1 MKNILV
7 IGAGAIGRGYIP
19 WVFPPPDYEYFL
31 DDSNEKLLNKLYKR
45 KRYTTWCTKGG
56 KYEPLTVRVNA
67 RVPKDIDIVMIA
79 VGARNFLGLADR
91 FMRTETPIICC
102 ENDSRL
108 VPRMKEIT
116 GNPNI
121 FFTIPDVI
129 TSNTAPQ
136 KLLDIDPLSI
146 ITEDGIMY
154 IEQEAQGFINEN
166 SNAVFLN
173 KADMHREWMAK
184 LYIHNTPHC
193 IAAYLGYQKG
203 YRYIHEA
210 MESNEI
216 YPIVEGAMM
225 ECVRMVENIYAIDSD
240 YAENYA
246 HKELARFSNPL
257 LYDPISR
264 VAREPMRKLALSE
277 RLIGAAM
284 LCMQTEIY
292 PECIIKGI
300 VAAIHYKDPKDPD
313 CRVMKLFNQLEV
325 EDFVEGIL
333 HLRPSEHLYPRIVE
347 ALKNEQR

>member
-1 MKNILV
+1 M
-7 IGAGAIGRGYIP
+7 P
-19 WVFPPPDYEYFL
+19 WVFPPSEYEYFF

-45 KRYTTWCTKGG
+45 KRYTTWCTKNG
-56 KYEPLTVRVNA
+56 KYEPLTIRVNA
-67 RVPKDIDIVMIA
+67 RVPKDIDLIVIA

-121 FFTIPDVI
+121 FFAIPDVI

-146 ITEDGIMY
+146 ITEDGVMY
-154 IEQEAQGFINEN
+154 IEEEAQEFINES

-173 KADMHREWMAK
+173 KEDMHREWMAK
-184 LYIHNTPHC
+184 LYIHNTSHC
-193 IAAYLGYQKG
+193 ICAYLGHQEGYQ
-203 YRYIHEA
+203 YIHEA
-210 MESNEI
+210 MESNKI

-225 ECVRMVENIYAIDSD
+225 ECVRMVENVYMIDSE
-240 YAENYA
+240 YADSYA
-246 HKELARFSNPL
+246 NKELARFSNPL

-284 LCMQTEIY
+284 LCMQVGIQ
-292 PECIIKGI
+292 PDNILKGI
-300 VAAIHYKDPKDPD
+300 IAAIHYKEPKDPD
-313 CRVMKLFNQLEV
+313 CRIMRLFDQLTV

-333 HLRPSEHLYPRIVE
+333 HLRSSEKLYPVLIG
-347 ALKNEQR
+347 ALNEYK